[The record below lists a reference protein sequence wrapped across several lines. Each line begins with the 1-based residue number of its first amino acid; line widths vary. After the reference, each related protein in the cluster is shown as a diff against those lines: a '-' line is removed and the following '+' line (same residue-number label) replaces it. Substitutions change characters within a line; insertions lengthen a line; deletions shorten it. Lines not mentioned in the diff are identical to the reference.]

1 MAAWLKITKPNV
13 EIGANFLLYQSAI
26 IDLEQAT
33 GFAIQTAGSVS
44 FFINGK
50 AFVVQ
55 QQFDAKAYQ
64 AVLNYAQ
71 RVTGQSLT

>member
-13 EIGANFLLYQSAI
+13 EIGANFLMYQALI
-26 IDLEQAT
+26 IDLELAT

-44 FFINGK
+44 FIVDGK

-55 QQFDAKAYQ
+55 KQFDEKAYQ
-64 AVLNYAQ
+64 AVLNFAQ
-71 RVTGQSLT
+71 RVTGQSLV